1 MTLILNQL
9 PELIAF
15 VQSVQMGSFSAAA
28 RSLDTTPS
36 TVSKQVARLED
47 RLKVRLFQRTTRS
60 LNLTAEGTA
69 YYERVSRLLA
79 ELEDANDLVM
89 TRGKPRGK
97 LTISAPLNFGRLVLA
112 LWIPSFLEQYPEVQI
127 DLRLTDRYVDLV
139 EEGIDVAIRMG
150 TLEDSSLI
158 RQHLGEVPFVVCA
171 SPTYLEKYGTPK
183 TPEELLNHNC
193 LRFISNGHP
202 QLWTFVSHRK
212 LYELPVSGTY
222 DSDNADVLRLAAL
235 SGVGIIQAF
244 RFHVESDLCVNSLTS
259 LFGDDVLPHKV
270 IQAVFTHK
278 RNLSSRVQVFLEF
291 LTDQFTDT
299 KWGV

>member
-1 MTLILNQL
+1 MTTILHQL

-69 YYERVSRLLA
+69 YFERVSRLLA

-89 TRGKPRGK
+89 TQGKPRGK

-112 LWIPSFLEQYPEVQI
+112 QWMPNFLAQYPELQI
-127 DLRLTDRYVDLV
+127 DLRLTDRFVDLV
-139 EEGIDVAIRMG
+139 EEGIDVAVRIG
-150 TLEDSSLI
+150 ALDDSSLI

-171 SPTYLEKYGTPK
+171 SPNYLEKYGTPK
-183 TPEELLNHNC
+183 TPKELANHNC

-202 QLWTFVSHRK
+202 QSWKFIANSQ
-212 LYELPVSGTY
+212 LYELSVNGTF
-222 DSDNADVLRLAAL
+222 DSDNADVLKLAAL
-235 SGVGIIQAF
+235 SGVGIIQVF
-244 RFHVESDLCVNSLTS
+244 QFHVESDIRNRSLIT
-259 LFGDDVLPHKV
+259 LFKDDVPAHTV

-278 RNLSSRVQVFLEF
+278 RHLSPRVQAFLE
-291 LTDQFTDT
+291 LLKT
-299 KWGV
+299 KFAQI